1 MLLEIAL
8 LREALLRITLLLREA
23 LLGITLLLREALLGI
38 ALLLRK
44 TLPGIALLGIAL
56 LREALLGITL
66 LREALLG
73 IALLLRE
80 ALLRIT
86 LLRKTLSGIAHAH
99 SLLLEAHI
107 LLTES
112 ASGESRNYLVSLL
125 LIAAELVGIAVV
137 GAVIRKLKLDI
148 GEVGRIDG
156 EIHGDLVAVVVARG
170 IVGYALALAVLS
182 VDLGAVL
189 LNLIAGVGYLRKI
202 DQVGVLGAVVALPAD
217 DKFSLC
223 VVDIYLRSAAVN
235 AVGAEAVE
243 VLPVLL
249 PVSELLLDVLDSRF
263 FSAREEGRKLA
274 GALAADV
281 AVLYLAVAEQTDLF
295 AADIAVFFVKKSHF
309 YSPFI

>member
-1 MLLEIAL
+1 MLREIAL

-23 LLGITLLLREALLGI
+23 LLGIAL
-38 ALLLRK
+38 
-44 TLPGIALLGIAL
+44 L

-73 IALLLRE
+73 IALLRE

-281 AVLYLAVAEQTDLF
+281 AVLYLAVAEQTDLL
-295 AADIAVFFVKKSHF
+295 AADIAIFFVKKSHF